1 MRFRRIRSMGLTAVL
16 AALLVAEL
24 AAGLSAAGLA
34 APQANTGTASDQ
46 QIEAT
51 LRQEFAAKSALRAV
65 TVAVRGGVATLAGSV
80 PDYRAWL
87 EANHRARQVRGVIG
101 VVDQLRVNA
110 TSVPDAQL
118 QRLLAQRLEYDRI
131 GMGQIFNNLT
141 LEVHDGM
148 VVVGGQV
155 ASYADR
161 DSALDII
168 ADTPGVRGV
177 QDRITVAPTSINDD
191 RIRFLAA
198 RAIYGNPTLLKYRID
213 PAHPIR
219 IVVANGRIRLEG
231 VVNSQLDKTVAGNA
245 ARSVPGVFGVQNN
258 LVVAKN

>member
-1 MRFRRIRSMGLTAVL
+1 MRFQRIRSMGLTAVL
-16 AALLVAEL
+16 AVVLVA
-24 AAGLSAAGLA
+24 ALSATGLA
-34 APQANTGTASDQ
+34 APQANNGTASDQ

-141 LEVHDGM
+141 LEVHGGM